1 MIALT
6 SCVGK
11 LYHQLLANRII
22 DFLTTNKLLD
32 SGTQKAF
39 IPKVNG
45 CVEHGYVLQEAIA
58 HSRQKKKTLHCT
70 FFDLAD
76 AFGSVNHELIEYT
89 LKRNHLPECVSTYI
103 TNLYSRLS
111 GVITGPSWTTTKFP
125 FRTGT
130 FQGDPLSPVIF
141 ILVFNPIIQYL
152 KLKEDRYG
160 YKLNGNSVIT
170 LPYADD
176 FNLITNNKI
185 THQRLINELHSI
197 TSSMNLTLKLEKCKN
212 LSICSGSPKIVPFSL
227 GGKDLDSIKNSPMKF
242 LGMCLISIHINGG
255 FYIHPQ
261 QT

>member
-32 SGTQKAF
+32 SDTQKAF

-58 HSRQKKKTLHCT
+58 HSRQKKKTLRCT

-76 AFGSVNHELIEYT
+76 TFGSVNHELIEYT

-130 FQGDPLSPVIF
+130 FQGDPLSPMIF

-176 FNLITNNKI
+176 FNLIANNKR
-185 THQRLINELHSI
+185 THNGSLMNSI
-197 TSSMNLTLKLEKCKN
+197 
-212 LSICSGSPKIVPFSL
+212 V
-227 GGKDLDSIKNSPMKF
+227 
-242 LGMCLISIHINGG
+242 
-255 FYIHPQ
+255 
-261 QT
+261 